1 MGATSTKLLCGTEVT
16 CLSRRLHEELNMDNE
31 ILGLFSY
38 DEKENQI
45 ECFADMFKFL
55 ND

>member
-1 MGATSTKLLCGTEVT
+1 MDAAATKLLRHTEVT
-16 CLSRRLHEELNMDNE
+16 CLSRRLHEELKMENG

-38 DEKENQI
+38 DEKTNQI
-45 ECFADMFKFL
+45 EYFADIFRFL